1 MKPSVVIILN
11 RLVIGGQAVDTI
23 SLAYYLQ
30 QDFDIVILYGE
41 KENDEIESSFLL
53 QQYPGL
59 NIQKIKSLRRTINPF
74 TDLLA
79 FYAIFQEIRKNRAQV
94 VHTHGSK
101 SGLLGR
107 LAAWILKTPVII
119 HTFHGHLFHSYFSS
133 IGNRLIKWVER
144 KLAVISANII
154 ALSTE
159 QKRELTEKFAIARRE
174 KISIIPLGVDQEVLL
189 SNADSN
195 RSKFRNSF
203 NLANDAIA
211 VGSVGRIVPIKNQ
224 LLFLEVAKSVL
235 VAGASN
241 VHFFVVG
248 DGESKKQMLNYL
260 VANNLPYNDV
270 GEYDTSKKIFFTS
283 WMEDMATVYHGLDI
297 VMLTSFNEGT
307 PLSIIEAQF
316 CGKPVVASNTGG
328 VKDTFLPNGSGFLID
343 GYQPVDY
350 IAALNKLI
358 ASDQLRKEMGHA
370 AISFAS
376 NTFAK
381 KHEVAAIKN
390 LYLQQLAKTRN

>member
-41 KENDEIESSFLL
+41 KEDDEVESSFLL

-59 NIQKIKSLRRTINPF
+59 KIIKIKSLRRTINPF
-74 TDLLA
+74 TDLFA
-79 FYAIFQEIRKNRAQV
+79 FYAVFQQIKKHKAQV

-107 LAAWILKTPVII
+107 VAAWLLTTPVII
-119 HTFHGHLFHSYFSS
+119 HTFHGHLFHSYFNS
-133 IGNRLIKWVER
+133 IGNKLIKWVER
-144 KLAVISANII
+144 RLASISTNII
-154 ALSTE
+154 ALSVE
-159 QKRELTEKFAIARRE
+159 QEKELTEKFAIVSHE
-174 KISIIPLGVDQEVLL
+174 KISIIPLGVDQQVLL
-189 SNADSN
+189 SNAENN
-195 RSKFRNSF
+195 RQQFRNSF
-203 NLANDAIA
+203 HLADDAVA

-224 LLFLEVAKSVL
+224 LLFLEVAKSIL
-235 VAGASN
+235 ASANGN
-241 VHFFVVG
+241 VYFFVVG
-248 DGESKKQMLNYL
+248 DGESKKQMINYL
-260 VANNLPYNDV
+260 VANQLPFNDV
-270 GEYDTSKKIFFTS
+270 GETDINKRIAFTS
-283 WMEDMATVYHGLDI
+283 WMEDMTTVYHGLDI
-297 VMLTSFNEGT
+297 IMLTSLNEGT

-343 GYQPVDY
+343 GYNPADY
-350 IAALNKLI
+350 VSALNKLI
-358 ASDQLRKEMGHA
+358 TNEQLRKEMGHA
-370 AISFAS
+370 AISFAT

>member
-41 KENDEIESSFLL
+41 KEKDELESSFLL

-59 NIQKIKSLRRTINPF
+59 NIQKIKSLRRTINPL

-79 FYAIFQEIRKNRAQV
+79 FYALFQQIKKHKAQV

-107 LAAWILKTPVII
+107 LAAWLLGTPVII

-144 KLAVISANII
+144 KLASISTNII
-154 ALSTE
+154 ALSAE
-159 QKRELTEKFAIARRE
+159 QEKELTEKFSIAPHE
-174 KISIIPLGVDQEVLL
+174 KLSIIPLGVDEEVLL
-189 SNADSN
+189 SNIGN
-195 RSKFRNSF
+195 GRRNFRSSF
-203 NLANDAIA
+203 NLADDAVVI
-211 VGSVGRIVPIKNQ
+211 GSVGRIVPIKNQ
-224 LLFLEVAKSVL
+224 LLFLEVAKSILATGVR
-235 VAGASN
+235 N
-241 VHFFVVG
+241 VYFFIVG
-248 DGESKKQMLNYL
+248 DGESKKQLLNYL
-260 VANNLPYNDV
+260 AGNQMPYNDV
-270 GEYDTSKKIFFTS
+270 
-283 WMEDMATVYHGLDI
+283 V
-297 VMLTSFNEGT
+297 
-307 PLSIIEAQF
+307 EAQF

-328 VKDTFLPNGSGFLID
+328 VKDSFLPNGSGLLID
-343 GYQPVDY
+343 GYRSVDY
-350 IAALNKLI
+350 VAALNKLI
-358 ASDQLRKEMGHA
+358 TNDQLRKEMGHA
-370 AISFAS
+370 AISFAT

-381 KHEVAAIKN
+381 KHEVAAIRN
-390 LYLQQLAKTRN
+390 LYLQQLAKTHK